1 MNDNLNYLFQYFLVI
16 QSDIGLLLLLAT
28 ILSATILI
36 ISVKNPIHAI
46 LLLISV
52 FFLGTVYLFLSSM
65 EYFALLFLTVYVGAI
80 VVLFLFMIMMLD
92 IKMINVVQHYDI
104 KDALSFR
111 TILFTICAIEIAWI
125 YLYQKN
131 SLLCASFGDYDMISE
146 ANSYVN
152 YSQYI
157 QRISHLKIFGVLIF
171 TEYKVSLILATLLLL
186 LAMIGSIA
194 LLLEDTHRIKNQN
207 PNLQALKLPNLKKWS
222 SFFWAK

>member
-1 MNDNLNYLFQYFLVI
+1 L
-16 QSDIGLLLLLAT
+16 
-28 ILSATILI
+28 
-36 ISVKNPIHAI
+36 H
-46 LLLISV
+46 
-52 FFLGTVYLFLSSM
+52 
-65 EYFALLFLTVYVGAI
+65 
-80 VVLFLFMIMMLD
+80 
-92 IKMINVVQHYDI
+92 QHYDI

-131 SLLCASFGDYDMISE
+131 SLLSASFGDYDMISE